1 MITAAGGREGASVPA
16 RVRERLSV
24 ARVIATVTGVRVLR
38 RIVSVLGQA
47 LRNAWQHRVLGLSA
61 EAGFWQLLSLP
72 SAVLGVLGTI
82 GYFRGTLISG
92 ATLDSLERSILNNA
106 GRVLSADTVEKTIKP
121 TLDNVLNGGKAAVV
135 SIGFVLSL
143 WSGSSAMAT
152 FVNTITIAY
161 DQRDLRSAVRSRL
174 VALYMYIVSMV
185 AGAVLL
191 PLLVTGPRTLGEI
204 PAVERHPNLR
214 TLIDITYYPVAGLL
228 SLIALMSL
236 YHQAVP
242 RKPKWRH
249 TLWGA
254 LTAALLWLIGAYGL
268 RVYVGYVFRRTLDY
282 GALAAPVAV
291 LLFFYVTALAVL
303 IGAEVNAEID
313 RRRARRLI
321 ANPDPPDEPQP

>member
-1 MITAAGGREGASVPA
+1 VPA
-16 RVRERLSV
+16 RVRHHLSLV
-24 ARVIATVTGVRVLR
+24 RVLATVTGLRLLR
-38 RIVSVLGQA
+38 RVGSVLGQA
-47 LRNAWQHRVLGLSA
+47 ARNAWQHRVLGLSA

-72 SAVLGVLGTI
+72 SAILGVLGTI
-82 GYFRGTLISG
+82 GYFRGSLISG
-92 ATLDSLERSILNNA
+92 ATLDSLERSILDNA

-191 PLLVTGPRTLGEI
+191 PLFVTGPRTLGEI
-204 PAVERHPNLR
+204 PAVERHPNLQ
-214 TLIDITYYPVAGLL
+214 TLVHVSYYPVAGIL

-242 RKPKWRH
+242 VKPKWRH

-254 LTAALLWLIGAYGL
+254 LTAATLWLIGAYGL

-291 LLFFYVTALAVL
+291 LLFFYITALAVL
-303 IGAEVNAEID
+303 LGAEVNAEID
-313 RRRARRLI
+313 RRRAHRHPSV
-321 ANPDPPDEPQP
+321 ATPATDPEPLP